1 MTEPAPP
8 RAIVVPKLRVVGDNQ
23 TRVWG
28 LTPLERITR
37 IAGKSGLAMAGPA
50 DSPVLLISAD
60 FAFDAQWI
68 GFMRERPGAVLTLGG
83 MPVIAHLTEDSPD
96 AERAMVDGRI
106 PAGLA
111 VVAAED
117 HRDFYNLQL
126 RKREWPFLLALTPA
140 AVPEIERRSYYGA
153 YKGVTDLLTK
163 YLWPELALVLTRL
176 CARAGITPNMVT
188 AVGALGCLLATIAFW
203 HGYYWTGMAVGF
215 VFMVLDTV
223 DGKLA
228 RTTITSSYWGN
239 ILDHGLDLVHP
250 LFWWWAWAEGL
261 PAWGLGLSPHGF
273 ALVMGAMVGGYV
285 VQRLIEGWF
294 IRRFGMH
301 IHVWERFDS
310 QFRLITARRN
320 PNMVLLFGATLFGR
334 PDIGIIAVAWWTV
347 LSCLIHGVRLV
358 QAEAAL
364 RRRGKL
370 ASWLDEAP

>member
-1 MTEPAPP
+1 MSENDGMRTAPAV
-8 RAIVVPKLRVVGDNQ
+8 RVTGESVVRL
-23 TRVWG
+23 WG
-28 LTPLERITR
+28 LTPRERIAR
-37 IAGKSGLAMAGPA
+37 IAAKAGLAMARPDAEGP
-50 DSPVLLISAD
+50 LLLANSD
-60 FAFDAQWI
+60 YAFDPQWI
-68 GFMRERPGAVLTLGG
+68 GFLLKRPESVITVDGAPAL
-83 MPVIAHLTEDSPD
+83 ALTENAAA
-96 AERAMVDGRI
+96 AEAFARGDIA
-106 PAGLA
+106 PGLTS
-111 VVAAED
+111 VRAED
-117 HRDFYNLQL
+117 HADFYNQAL
-126 RKREWPFLLALTPA
+126 RKREKPFLERLTPA
-140 AVPEIERRSYYGA
+140 AVPGIERQSYYGA

-261 PAWGLGLSPHGF
+261 PAWGLGLSPRGF